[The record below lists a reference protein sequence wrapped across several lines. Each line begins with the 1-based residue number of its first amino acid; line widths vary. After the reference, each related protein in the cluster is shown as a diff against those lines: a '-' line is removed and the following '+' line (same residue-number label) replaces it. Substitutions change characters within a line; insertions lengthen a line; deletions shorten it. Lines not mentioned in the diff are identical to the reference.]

1 MILRDDNLMF
11 SHGALAQCP
20 GILANYVVTVG
31 HQINLHK
38 QPDKLNS
45 NSRENCYTVNQIHIQ
60 QIDMG
65 SGSVKDVEYW
75 LFWPV

>member
-1 MILRDDNLMF
+1 MILWDDNLMF

-60 QIDMG
+60 QMG